1 MKLKQGVYLS
11 FIRCLILVSGS
22 LSFMAGA
29 ASASSSPLSPGKQ
42 VKLVATAPHIVEML
56 YAIGAGDSIIGTTEH
71 SDYPKAA
78 TKIPRIGNYAGL
90 QVERILQLKPD
101 YIVAWKSGNPE
112 VDLNRLK
119 KLGMKIVY
127 SNPTELSSVA
137 KEIRMLGKLT
147 NHENKA
153 NQVADAYLAKLN
165 DLTQKYQQQ
174 QPISVFYQLW
184 TAPLTTVANKAW
196 PQQLLSV
203 CQAQNPFIDLKG
215 DYPQLSIEHVM
226 LAKPKLIIIP
236 TSTGEPNQIKGY
248 WQQFNAIPAVK
259 NKQIKTVNSD
269 KLHRMT
275 PRALDELEV
284 MCEKIDKTRTVYF

>member
-1 MKLKQGVYLS
+1 MKIKSQLFLIVKSLLLLLTFS
-11 FIRCLILVSGS
+11 FS
-22 LSFMAGA
+22 LSSSA
-29 ASASSSPLSPGKQ
+29 ADNKA
-42 VKLVATAPHIVEML
+42 VRLVVAAPHIVEML

-71 SDYPKAA
+71 SDYPQAA

-101 YIVAWKSGNPE
+101 YIVAWKTGNPE
-112 VDLNRLK
+112 VDLNRLE
-119 KLGMKIVY
+119 KLGMTVVY
-127 SNPTELSSVA
+127 SNPTDLKSVA
-137 KEIRMLGKLT
+137 DELIMLGELT
-147 NHENKA
+147 GQKSKA
-153 NQVADAYLAKLN
+153 NQIATAYMDKLN
-165 DLTQKYQQQ
+165 RLKQKYKTH

-184 TAPLTTVANKAW
+184 TAPLTTVANNAW
-196 PQQLLSV
+196 PQQLLAI
-203 CQAQNPFIDLKG
+203 CQVDNPFIALKG

-226 LAKPKLIIIP
+226 MAKPKLIIIP

-259 NKQIKTVNSD
+259 NKQIITVNSD

-284 MCEKIDKTRTVYF
+284 MCEKIDNARAVYF